1 MVSRFD
7 PIPAQMATTAEP
19 IPALNYHPGRLPR
32 ELKRH
37 YISASEEEIQSM
49 LQDLGLQRLADLF
62 EHIPLE
68 VKFSRPPPLPGE
80 LEYDE
85 LAATL
90 QSRSEE
96 NHLKTSFL
104 GDGLP
109 QFKVPEIVPY
119 VCGIRNLT
127 TSYTPYQPER
137 SQGTLLT
144 HWIYQCCMS
153 ELTQFEA
160 VNSSLYD
167 RSTAIFE
174 AICAAM
180 RMARNPDT
188 VIVSEGIFPGD
199 REVIETLLQDTQL
212 HVVWAP
218 LDLQTGRTDC
228 GEIERIAGDLGKR
241 LAGVVYNQVNHLG
254 ILEDVDLLSN
264 TAHDLGVKSI
274 AVIDPMLL
282 ARGGLKPPSDYGRS
296 GADMI
301 VGEGQHL
308 GLAPNFGGPG
318 LGLFGVR
325 LNRKVKRDIRK
336 SPGRYVGKALD
347 MKGREC
353 RVMVLSTREQHI
365 RKEKAT
371 SNICSNQAFIATI
384 VGAAILQRGDEG
396 MAEAC
401 QSARRYAHYAFRRLS
416 RLQEVSFPFR
426 DAPFFNEFVIELPH
440 PAHQLI
446 AEASAAGLHIGVD
459 VTPRLKGQGG
469 NFLKLSFNDLHSI
482 GDVDELVDFLSG
494 ALGGATREEIEPA
507 PLPPDQIRHAPLE
520 LPDVTLD
527 ELKAYYDGLG
537 QLNISPDD
545 TCYPLGSCT
554 MKYNP
559 HINDWAAS
567 LPGFAHTHP
576 QAPIEDVQGNLRA
589 LYEIQEWFKGIT
601 GLAGVTTQPVAGAQ
615 GELVGIKLFQA
626 YHRTRGDTQRDV
638 VLIPRSAH
646 GTNFATATMAGY
658 VSKKMDGCEAGIAYL
673 EADET
678 GQIEMEGLRNYLNRH
693 GQHVAGIM
701 VTNPNTGGIFE
712 NNFRAMAELIHRA
725 GGLVFMDGAN
735 MNAIAGWVDL
745 AALGVDAVH
754 SNLHKTWTIP
764 HGGGGPGDAIV
775 AVGEKLV
782 DFLPG
787 YRIEKIDG
795 RYVPVK
801 PTLSIGSFHRHWGNF
816 AHKIRCLA
824 YLLRL
829 GQSGVRRMSG
839 VAVLSARYL
848 HKKLGEHF
856 PSLPSHSASAP
867 RMHEFI
873 LTLEDS
879 DFQRL
884 EEAGIP
890 KNAVIP
896 RIGKLF
902 LDFGFHPPT
911 VAFPEVYGMM
921 FEPTESYS
929 KTELDR
935 FAEAVIKILL
945 IIRKHPDVLHKVP
958 LFTPVDRVDEVAA
971 NRQLQ
976 LREPLSR
983 LPNIPVNRIP
993 APELQA
999 HSIDEIYRKIL
1010 EKGKA
1015 EG

>member
-1 MVSRFD
+1 
-7 PIPAQMATTAEP
+7 
-19 IPALNYHPGRLPR
+19 
-32 ELKRH
+32 
-37 YISASEEEIQSM
+37 M
-49 LQDLGLQRLADLF
+49 LHDLGIHSLADLF
-62 EHIPLE
+62 EHIPNR
-68 VKFSRPPPLPGE
+68 VKFPHPLRLPEEQDYGE
-80 LEYDE
+80 LAE
-85 LAATL
+85 TL
-90 QSRSEE
+90 QKWSRE
-96 NHLKTSFL
+96 NNLKTSFL

-153 ELTQFEA
+153 ELTEFEA

-174 AICAAM
+174 AICAAL
-180 RMARNPDT
+180 RMARKSDT
-188 VIVSEGIFPGD
+188 VIVSEGIYPGD
-199 REVIETLLQDTQL
+199 REVIETLLRGTRL
-212 HVVWAP
+212 NIVWAP
-218 LDLQTGRTDC
+218 LNVQSGRTDC
-228 GEIERIAGDLGKR
+228 GEIQAIAGALGER
-241 LAGVVYNQVNHLG
+241 VAGVVYNQVNHLG
-254 ILEDVDLLSN
+254 ILEDVDLLAD

-274 AVIDPMLL
+274 AIIDPMLL
-282 ARGGLKPPSDYGRS
+282 AQGGLKPPSSYGQT

-325 LNRKVKRDIRK
+325 LNQKAKKDIRQ
-336 SPGRYVGKALD
+336 SPGRYVGKATD
-347 MKGREC
+347 INGREC

-371 SNICSNQAFIATI
+371 SNICSNQAYIATI
-384 VGAAILQRGDEG
+384 VGAAILQRGNEG
-396 MAEAC
+396 MRKAC
-401 QSARRYAHYAFRRLS
+401 QTARRNAEYAFKRLS
-416 RLQEVSFPFR
+416 KLQFVSFPYR
-426 DAPFFNEFVIELPH
+426 DAPFFNEFVIEIPM
-440 PAHQLI
+440 PTEKLI
-446 AEASAAGLHIGVD
+446 AAASSAGLHIGVD
-459 VTPRLKGQGG
+459 VTSRLRCRRG
-469 NFLKLSFNDLHSI
+469 NFLKLSFSDVQSSE
-482 GDVDELVDFLSG
+482 DVDRLVGFLSHQ
-494 ALGGATREEIEPA
+494 LGGETNPEIEPA
-507 PLPPDQIRHAPLE
+507 AIPKNQVREAPLR
-520 LPDVTLD
+520 LPRVTLD
-527 ELKAYYDGLG
+527 ELKAYYDRLG
-537 QLNISPDD
+537 ELNISPDD

-567 LPGFAHTHP
+567 LAGFSQTHP
-576 QAPIEDVQGNLRA
+576 QAPLEDVQGNLRL
-589 LYEIQEWFKGIT
+589 LYEIQEWFKEIT

-626 YHRTRGDTQRDV
+626 YHASRGDTQRDV

-658 VSKKMDGCEAGIAYL
+658 GNKTVVGRKAGIVYL
-673 EADET
+673 EADDT
-678 GQIEMEGLRNYLNRH
+678 GQIDMDKLRNYLDSQ

-712 NNFRAMAELIHRA
+712 SNFEEMADQIHRA
-725 GGLVFMDGAN
+725 GGLVYMDGAN

-745 AALGVDAVH
+745 RALGVDAVH
-754 SNLHKTWTIP
+754 NNLHKTWTIP

-775 AVGEKLV
+775 AVGERLV

-787 YRIEKIDG
+787 YQIEKVDG
-795 RYVPVK
+795 RYEPVK
-801 PTLSIGSFHRHWGNF
+801 PKLSIGSFHRHWGNF
-816 AHKIRCLA
+816 AHKIRCLT

-829 GQSGVRRMSG
+829 GQSGIRRMSG

-848 HKKLGEHF
+848 HKKLGQHF
-856 PSLPSHSASAP
+856 PSLPPNSVLAP

-873 LTLEDS
+873 LTLEES
-879 DFQRL
+879 DFERL
-884 EEAGIP
+884 AKVGIP
-890 KNAVIP
+890 KAAAIP

-902 LDFGFHPPT
+902 LDFGFHAPT

-935 FAEAVIKILL
+935 FAQAVIKILQ
-945 IIRKHPDVLHKVP
+945 IVRQHPEILHKVP

-971 NRQLQ
+971 NRHLQ
-976 LREPLSR
+976 LHEPLSR
-983 LPNIPVNRIP
+983 LPKIPVNRI
-993 APELQA
+993 AADELQA
-999 HSIDEIYRKIL
+999 SSIDEIYQKIL
-1010 EKGKA
+1010 A
-1015 EG
+1015 QV

>member
-1 MVSRFD
+1 
-7 PIPAQMATTAEP
+7 MATSVEP
-19 IPALNYHPGRLPR
+19 IPTFNRLPGFLPR

-49 LQDLGLQRLADLF
+49 LQDLGLRQLSDLF
-62 EHIPLE
+62 DHIPQE
-68 VKFSRPPPLPGE
+68 VRFPRPPPLPRE
-80 LEYDE
+80 LEYGE
-85 LAATL
+85 LADAL
-90 QSRSEE
+90 REWSWE
-96 NHLKTSFL
+96 NRLKTSFL

-153 ELTQFEA
+153 ELTKFEA

-174 AICAAM
+174 AICAAI
-180 RMARNPDT
+180 RMTRKSDS
-188 VIVSEGIFPGD
+188 VIVSEGLFPGD
-199 REVIETLLQDTQL
+199 REVIETLLQGTQL

-218 LDLQTGRTDC
+218 LDEASGRTDC
-228 GEIERIAGDLGKR
+228 AEIENIAKALGKR
-241 LAGVVYNQVNHLG
+241 LAGIVFNQINHLG
-254 ILEDVDLLSN
+254 ILEDVDRLTDTCHES
-264 TAHDLGVKSI
+264 GVKSI

-282 ARGGLKPPSDYGRS
+282 AQGGLKPPTRYGKR

-325 LNRKVKRDIRK
+325 LNRKVKKDIRQ
-336 SPGRYVGKALD
+336 SPGRYVGKAMD
-347 MKGREC
+347 MSGREC

-371 SNICSNQAFIATI
+371 SNICSNQAYVATI
-384 VGAAILQRGDEG
+384 VGAAILQRGNEG
-396 MAEAC
+396 MRKAC
-401 QSARRYAHYAFRRLS
+401 QKARQNALHAFKGLS
-416 RLQEVSFPFR
+416 RLRSVSFPYR
-426 DAPFFNEFVIELPH
+426 DALFYNEFIIEIPQ
-440 PAHQLI
+440 PASQLI
-446 AEASAAGLHIGVD
+446 ALGSRSADLHIGVD
-459 VTPRLKGQGG
+459 VTQRIKGRKGH
-469 NFLKLSFNDLHSI
+469 FLKLSFSDLQTSE
-482 GDVDELVDFLSG
+482 DVDRLVKFIGHSCGDDP
-494 ALGGATREEIEPA
+494 APEIEPA
-507 PLPPDQIRHAPLE
+507 PLPQDQIRLVPLR
-520 LPDVTLD
+520 LPEVRPD
-527 ELKAYYDGLG
+527 ELMSYYDSLG
-537 QLNISPDD
+537 ELNISPDD

-559 HINDWAAS
+559 QINDWAAS
-567 LPGFAHTHP
+567 LPGFANTHP
-576 QAPIEDVQGNLRA
+576 QAPIDDVQGNLRA
-589 LYEIQEWFKGIT
+589 LYQIQEWFKAIT

-615 GELVGIKLFQA
+615 GELVGLKLFQA
-626 YHRTRGDTQRDV
+626 YHESRGDSQRDV

-658 VSKKMDGCEAGIAYL
+658 ATKRVAGRSCGIVYL

-678 GQIEMEGLRNYLNRH
+678 GQIDMDGLRNYLSNQ
-693 GQHVAGIM
+693 GQHVAAIM

-712 NNFRAMAELIHRA
+712 SNFKEMADLIHQV

-735 MNAIAGWVDL
+735 MNAIAGRVDL
-745 AALGVDAVH
+745 AALGVDAAH
-754 SNLHKTWTIP
+754 NNLHKTWTIP

-775 AVGEKLV
+775 AVGEKLI

-787 YRIEKIDG
+787 YRIEKIDD
-795 RYVPVK
+795 RYLPVK
-801 PTLSIGSFHRHWGNF
+801 PKHSIGSFHRHWGNF

-824 YLLRL
+824 YLHRL
-829 GQSGVRRMSG
+829 GQEGVRRISG
-839 VAVLSARYL
+839 VAVLAARYL
-848 HKKLGEHF
+848 HKHLGAHF
-856 PSLPSHSASAP
+856 PGLPAHSAGIP

-873 LTLEDS
+873 LTLEES
-879 DFQRL
+879 DFERL
-884 EEAGIP
+884 EKVGIP
-890 KNAVIP
+890 KAIAIP

-902 LDFGFHPPT
+902 LDFGFHAPT
-911 VAFPEVYGMM
+911 VAFPEVYGLM

-929 KTELDR
+929 KDELDR
-935 FAEAVIKILL
+935 FAEAVIKILR
-945 IIRKHPDVLHKVP
+945 IIRKHPEILRQVP

-976 LREPLSR
+976 LSEPLAQ
-983 LPNIPVNRIP
+983 LPSIPTNRIP
-993 APELQA
+993 APELHA
-999 HSIDEIYRKIL
+999 HSIDEIYRRIL
-1010 EKGKA
+1010 A
-1015 EG
+1015 QATL